1 LRQELISYLPGIL
14 FYVSYPL
21 APALL
26 LHFSLVISSRKETKY
41 IFFTYF
47 PAILFILALETTFL
61 WSSLRSSIE
70 VYRIY
75 QSVIYI
81 FRFYVVILVLAAV
94 LNLINYYKKALLD
107 DERAQIKWMLYGLI
121 IGLGPFILLYQVPRV
136 LKMNPLL
143 SEEFSSIFFIFI
155 PITFA
160 LAIIKYKL
168 MNIELIINRSLVYGA
183 LTIFTVGIYLFSI
196 QILQILLAKLFYI
209 QKAAVSAVAALAA
222 AAAFHPARRKIQDLV
237 DKSFYRV
244 SYDYSQTILDFNN
257 KAQRMIKP
265 GHLVDFFLAKL
276 NKVLPLEKASLYIF
290 STASNKP
297 KLILTRDGQ
306 EEAGQMASLF
316 LNKKKI
322 AARKKSLRIE
332 EDIDF
337 SQQEWLQ
344 SKGLELV
351 IPLAFKST
359 DLSGLFCLGRKKSG
373 QKFSREDLE
382 LIRTLSS
389 ELVLNLE
396 RIKLQEDVIYERAEK
411 EKLDE
416 LNRLKTE
423 FISTVSHELRT
434 PMTSIQG
441 MTEMLSDREIKDKA
455 RQEELLRLM
464 AGETN
469 RLSRLLH
476 NILDFGRIEQK
487 VKKYSFQKAE
497 IRSIVE
503 EGAKIFQS
511 RLKKENFILR
521 TFLPSKPIFL
531 KVDVDAL
538 KQALTNLIDNA
549 IKYSADN
556 KEINIELIDMDQE
569 VEIQVRDKGI
579 GIPVKDQ
586 PKIFEKFYRHPE
598 ACRHQPQ
605 GVGLG
610 LKVVKHIMEAHRGE
624 IRVESQP
631 GRGSTFSL
639 IFPKP

>member
-1 LRQELISYLPGIL
+1 
-14 FYVSYPL
+14 
-21 APALL
+21 
-26 LHFSLVISSRKETKY
+26 
-41 IFFTYF
+41 
-47 PAILFILALETTFL
+47 
-61 WSSLRSSIE
+61 
-70 VYRIY
+70 
-75 QSVIYI
+75 
-81 FRFYVVILVLAAV
+81 
-94 LNLINYYKKALLD
+94 
-107 DERAQIKWMLYGLI
+107 
-121 IGLGPFILLYQVPRV
+121 
-136 LKMNPLL
+136 
-143 SEEFSSIFFIFI
+143 
-155 PITFA
+155 
-160 LAIIKYKL
+160 

-569 VEIQVRDKGI
+569 VEK
-579 GIPVKDQ
+579 
-586 PKIFEKFYRHPE
+586 
-598 ACRHQPQ
+598 
-605 GVGLG
+605 
-610 LKVVKHIMEAHRGE
+610 
-624 IRVESQP
+624 
-631 GRGSTFSL
+631 
-639 IFPKP
+639 